1 MGEEG
6 DDIHG
11 GREAVREW
19 GGGGGDGE
27 GGESEGERER
37 GRVGK
42 FQRIVFFTIYQI

>member
-11 GREAVREW
+11 GREAVRER

-37 GRVGK
+37 GAE
-42 FQRIVFFTIYQI
+42 